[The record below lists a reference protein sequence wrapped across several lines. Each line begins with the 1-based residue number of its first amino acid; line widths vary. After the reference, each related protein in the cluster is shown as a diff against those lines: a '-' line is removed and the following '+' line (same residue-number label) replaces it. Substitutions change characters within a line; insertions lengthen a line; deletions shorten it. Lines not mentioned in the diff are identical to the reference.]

1 MSLQQRTADHG
12 QISTSSTT
20 ATAQPRDVRRQAVV
34 IASDARRCPMSLKLN
49 HVHLK
54 TRDPEKTAK
63 FYVETLGAKIV
74 GQAGNGGYRLDLH
87 GLSLNV
93 TNFIESQ
100 TREQKYG
107 MEHIAIDTDE
117 LDNVVEKLK
126 AQGINILEQ
135 TSISGGRRVCFFEGP
150 DGVQLEFI
158 EMKGQ

>member
-1 MSLQQRTADHG
+1 
-12 QISTSSTT
+12 
-20 ATAQPRDVRRQAVV
+20 
-34 IASDARRCPMSLKLN
+34 MSLKLN

-54 TRDPEKTAK
+54 TKDPEKTAK
-63 FYVETLGAKIV
+63 FYVDTLGAKIV

-117 LDNVVEKLK
+117 LDTLVEGMLLRGTGWG
-126 AQGINILEQ
+126 AARVHRDEGLALDGSRLCVCPPMEE
-135 TSISGGRRVCFFEGP
+135 GGV
-150 DGVQLEFI
+150 
-158 EMKGQ
+158 

>member
-1 MSLQQRTADHG
+1 
-12 QISTSSTT
+12 
-20 ATAQPRDVRRQAVV
+20 
-34 IASDARRCPMSLKLN
+34 MSLKLN

-54 TRDPEKTAK
+54 TPDPEKTAK

-74 GQAGNGGYRLDLH
+74 GQAGNNGYRLDLH

-93 TNFIESQ
+93 TKFIESQ

-117 LDNVVEKLK
+117 LDSLVDKLK

-158 EMKGQ
+158 EMAR